1 MNFTLPTTDYRLQTT
16 YHVKRSVRRASAVA
30 AALALMLGSLVGLDA
45 QPQKGAAKS
54 FIWKVQ
60 SGPRVMYLAGSVHA
74 LSADVYPLSPAFEQA
89 FAASDTLVEEI
100 DLGQSGLIALG
111 PMLLAKA
118 MYQDGRTFD
127 KAVSKD
133 THDLVVKQLKG
144 LPMAAELIRPMKPWM
159 VMLTLTAMQVQLA
172 GLDPTLGLDQHF
184 YDRATKAKK
193 TIIGL
198 ETAESQIDRFD
209 KMPESLQEQMLRS
222 TIDELG
228 MQNAELTATIA
239 AWRRGDATSLE
250 RDMIRGLQKYPLA
263 YQSLIVERNNNWMPQ
278 LEKCL
283 ARTTPCLVVVGA
295 AHLVGPDGLL
305 TLLQRKGYRAE
316 QL

>member
-1 MNFTLPTTDYRLQTT
+1 MDFKL
-16 YHVKRSVRRASAVA
+16 KRSLRRASAI
-30 AALALMLGSLVGLDA
+30 AALALTLGSLAGLNA
-45 QPQKGAAKS
+45 QTGAAKS

-89 FAASDTLVEEI
+89 FTASDTLVEEI
-100 DLGQSGLIALG
+100 DLSQSGLMALG
-111 PMLLAKA
+111 PMLLSKA

-127 KAVSKD
+127 KVVSKE

-159 VMLTLTAMQVQLA
+159 VMLTLTAMQVQQA
-172 GLDPTLGLDQHF
+172 GLDPALGLDQHF
-184 YDRATKAKK
+184 FDRATKARK
-193 TIIGL
+193 TVVGL

-209 KMPESLQEQMLRS
+209 KMPEPLQEQMLRS
-222 TIDELG
+222 TLDELG
-228 MQNAELTATIA
+228 MQNKEIGSMVA
-239 AWRRGDATSLE
+239 AWRRGDATTIE
-250 RDMIRGLQKYPLA
+250 RDLVRALQKYPAA
-263 YQSLIVERNNNWMPQ
+263 YQSLIVERNHNWMPQ
-278 LEKCL
+278 LEQCL
-283 ARTTPCLVVVGA
+283 TRTTPCMVVVGA

-305 TLLQRKGYRAE
+305 TLLQRKGYRIE